1 MWQHQMCDVGGNT
14 AHGCDLKAVLGGPE
28 GFLREVT
35 AQLRSKELTG
45 LQVWEDKE
53 GCSGEM
59 GQHIQRPRVKR
70 KLGKLNEK
78 ATCSALERVKGNVVG
93 EEVGAVGE
101 S

>member
-14 AHGCDLKAVLGGPE
+14 AHGGDLKAVLGGPE

-35 AQLRSKELTG
+35 AQLRSELTG
-45 LQVWEDKE
+45 LQFWEDTE

-70 KLGKLNEK
+70 KLGKLKESDLL
-78 ATCSALERVKGNVVG
+78 CSRESEG
-93 EEVGAVGE
+93 ECGRRRGWGGR
-101 S
+101 